1 MNLRILYEIKG
12 EKGMKKKR
20 NSIVVFSLIAVF
32 SLLLS
37 VTVGATSASACSMDE
52 INSLLDAVQTDL
64 KDSITTN
71 FADLFSPDFYH
82 ICLRSTEKPST
93 LLVLDYDEFL
103 AYVQALKQGGT
114 TYDFYRI
121 FNRNILEYLTGDKVL
136 VEGEFYA
143 KSNAGVVMRLREQYT
158 IVRESGQCVIQN
170 RLCNVYFLQ

>member
-1 MNLRILYEIKG
+1 
-12 EKGMKKKR
+12 MKKKR

-52 INSLLDAVQTDL
+52 INTLLDAVQTDL

-82 ICLRSTEKPST
+82 ICVLSEEKPST
-93 LLVLDYDEFL
+93 LLILDYTEFL
-103 AYVQALKQGGT
+103 NYVQALKQGNL
-114 TYDFYRI
+114 TYEFYRI

-136 VEGEFYA
+136 VGAEFYV
-143 KSNAGVVMRLREQYT
+143 KSNTGVVQRLREQYT

-170 RLCNVYFLQ
+170 RIENRYFLQ